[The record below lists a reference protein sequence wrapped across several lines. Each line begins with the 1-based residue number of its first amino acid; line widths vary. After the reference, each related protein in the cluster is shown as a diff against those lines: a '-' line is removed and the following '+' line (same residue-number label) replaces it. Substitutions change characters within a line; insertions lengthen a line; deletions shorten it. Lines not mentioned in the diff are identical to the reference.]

1 MENVISDLVNSYD
14 EGGLTRRQ
22 LIHRLSML
30 TGAGIAGSGSVASAF
45 QANTPAA
52 PAMQASTIDH
62 VSIQVKDLDRS
73 VNFYKNVF
81 GLPFLNEDKK
91 TKTVRLKVGNSRIAL
106 RNVEPFGA
114 VDHIAFG
121 VAHLDKSSVAERL
134 KQQGVAPLETGEPLQ
149 FHVVDP
155 DGYPIQIISLDNR

>member
-1 MENVISDLVNSYD
+1 MENAICDLMNSY
-14 EGGLTRRQ
+14 EKGALTRRQ
-22 LIHRLSML
+22 LIQQLTML
-30 TGAGIAGSGSVASAF
+30 AGVGAASTSAVSGFQTNADSV
-45 QANTPAA
+45 

-73 VNFYKNVF
+73 VKFYKNVF

-91 TKTVRLKVGNSRIAL
+91 TKTVRLKIGGGRIAL
-106 RNVEPFGA
+106 RNVDPTGM

-121 VAHLDKSSVAERL
+121 VAHLDKASVVEKL
-134 KQQGVAPLETGEPLQ
+134 KQQGVPPLETGEPLQ